1 MNILFIHPLIG
12 NAYELYKAFERNQS
26 VNIIPLLAKE
36 QISTNSLYRKIRYKL
51 KIPVD
56 TYEINQKLLNYDLSD
71 IDIIFVVKC
80 NELYP
85 STLEKIREK
94 KLTLK
99 LVNWSLDDM
108 YAWHN
113 RSIFYTLAIK
123 YYDLIVTT
131 KSYNMQEL
139 SLLGAKNIT
148 YLSQSYSAD
157 IHTPQV
163 CSRRYKHNVVFIGYP
178 EKERIESIL
187 FLAKNN
193 IQIDIYGYPEAWK
206 KQEFNLIHE
215 NIIIHEEFL
224 EGKNYAQALSCA
236 KISLCFLRKANRDQ
250 HTSRSIEIPACKGFM
265 IAERTQEHLDLF
277 EEDKEAVYFD
287 SNEELLNKVIYYLKH
302 EQERRQIAENGYKRC
317 LSSGYSYD
325 DMVDTILKEVETLCK

>member
-1 MNILFIHPLIG
+1 MNILFVHPLIG
-12 NAYELYKAFERNQS
+12 NAYELYKAFERNES
-26 VNIIPLLAKE
+26 VNIIPLLDKE
-36 QISTNSLYRKIRYKL
+36 QITTNSLYKKIRYKL
-51 KIPVD
+51 RIPVD

-71 IDIIFVVKC
+71 INVVFVVKC

-85 STLEKIREK
+85 STLKKIKEKN
-94 KLTLK
+94 LTLK

-131 KSYNMQEL
+131 KSYNVQEL
-139 SLLGAKNIT
+139 SLLGAKNVK
-148 YLSQSYSAD
+148 YLSQAYSNN
-157 IHTPQV
+157 IHTPQL
-163 CSRRYKHNVVFIGYP
+163 CSDNYKHEVVFIGYP
-178 EKERIESIL
+178 EKERIKSVL
-187 FLAKNN
+187 FLADNN
-193 IQIDIYGYPEAWK
+193 IRIDIYGYPEAWR
-206 KQEFNLIHE
+206 KQEYDIRHN
-215 NIIIHEEFL
+215 NIIIHKEFL
-224 EGKNYAQALSCA
+224 EGKDYSKALSCA

-277 EEDKEAVYFD
+277 EEDKEVVYFD
-287 SNEELLNKVIYYLKH
+287 NNEELLKKVQYYLKY
-302 EQERRQIAENGYKRC
+302 ENIRKQISENGYKRC

-325 DMVDTILKEVETLCK
+325 DMVSKILKVLDSEV